1 MKLVFFLV
9 KFLLFAEK
17 QNHFELTRDKS
28 RIYYMNQ
35 SCVMKLKGSYTH
47 THKCLQLRNRKS
59 PSTQA
64 SSILVS
70 LGFSTPPLTE
80 RLLDLFLSLDCFI
93 CFPVHMLKDSFLI
106 PSQFDHQARLFSG
119 LVL

>member
-35 SCVMKLKGSYTH
+35 SCVMKLKGSSRALNKQPAPH
-47 THKCLQLRNRKS
+47 LHGRND
-59 PSTQA
+59 
-64 SSILVS
+64 
-70 LGFSTPPLTE
+70 F
-80 RLLDLFLSLDCFI
+80 
-93 CFPVHMLKDSFLI
+93 
-106 PSQFDHQARLFSG
+106 
-119 LVL
+119 